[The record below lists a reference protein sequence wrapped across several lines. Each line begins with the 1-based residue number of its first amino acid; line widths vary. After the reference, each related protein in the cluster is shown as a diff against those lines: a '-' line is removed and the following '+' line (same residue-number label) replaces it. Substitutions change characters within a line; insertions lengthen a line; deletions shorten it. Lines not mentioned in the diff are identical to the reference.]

1 MLHTKYTDEEERES
15 LKSNRNHNHNHNRNR
30 NRNHNSNEHIDYVD
44 YLAQL
49 SESENG
55 DNVAA
60 QPAHASY
67 LDTLRGFSFSVYTTY
82 IIFVEYMKFLF
93 NINSKNNCIKSIAR
107 RLAKQNM
114 FYIKLF
120 QGFATNKNL
129 VNDDLS
135 KFFLNY
141 TDQVPYHDSEY
152 DINELKALEAI
163 ELNPNNMSPPLRDET
178 KEAHCAYGKPLRL
191 VIDDNYKPYKSGMMS
206 IIFKGH
212 IGTKPVII
220 KCLRKNIYKR
230 FNKAVKSIL
239 GFAHFTRYIPK
250 LNNYNIENVVLE
262 NAVSIKE
269 QIDFTTELGYLVSFY
284 NKWKDVKYI
293 ETPYPYVEYTKSNEN
308 IIVMEYL
315 TGHKI
320 NDVNKEDMDGFA
332 RSFAKFNTKCVFYD
346 RLYHAD
352 IHPGNV
358 LFKRLP
364 KTLPEGVSPAVDKN
378 GIRNDVEYVV
388 SVLDYGIV
396 GKLNKKE
403 QSDVFELVKNTHQ
416 KNYIAAADIIIND
429 FSELKNGAETQTNSD
444 SYKHLKKGMNKI
456 LNIISQDSKFLG
468 VNELCEINTILQ
480 LNDMKFKGSLY
491 KVLLALAISDS
502 VGHKIYNKKTYM
514 AHFIEVFVE
523 MFGLGL

>member
-15 LKSNRNHNHNHNRNR
+15 LKSNSNRNLNRNR
-30 NRNHNSNEHIDYVD
+30 NSNSNSNEHIDYVD

-55 DNVAA
+55 DNMAA

-163 ELNPNNMSPPLRDET
+163 ELNPINMSPPLRDET

-396 GKLNKKE
+396 GKLTKKE

-416 KNYIAAADIIIND
+416 KNYIAAAEIIIND

>member
-1 MLHTKYTDEEERES
+1 MLHTPYTEEEYES
-15 LKSNRNHNHNHNRNR
+15 LKEDSNSNSNSDINN
-30 NRNHNSNEHIDYVD
+30 NSNEHIDYVD

-55 DNVAA
+55 DNVAKTA
-60 QPAHASY
+60 AHASY

-93 NINSKNNCIKSIAR
+93 NINSKNNCIKTIAR

-129 VNDDLS
+129 VNDELCQ
-135 KFFLNY
+135 FFLNY

-163 ELNPNNMSPPLRDET
+163 ELNPVNMSPPLRDET
-178 KEAHCAYGKPLRL
+178 MEAHCAYGKPLRL
-191 VIDDNYKPYKSGMMS
+191 VIDNNYKPYKSGMMS

-220 KCLRKNIYKR
+220 KCLRKNIYHR

-250 LNNYNIENVVLE
+250 LKHYNIENVVLE

-315 TGHKI
+315 TGYKI
-320 NDVNKEDMDGFA
+320 HDVNKEDMDGFA

-352 IHPGNV
+352 VHPGNV

-364 KTLPEGVSPAVDKN
+364 KTLPEGESPAVDKN
-378 GIRNDVEYVV
+378 GVRNDVEYVV

-403 QSDVFELVKNTHQ
+403 QNDVFELVKNIHQ
-416 KNYIAAADIIIND
+416 KNYNVATEIIVND
-429 FSELKNGAETQTNSD
+429 FAELKNGAETQTNSE
-444 SYKHLKKGMNKI
+444 SYKHLTQCMNKI
-456 LNIISQDSKFLG
+456 ISIISQDSSKFLG

-480 LNDMKFKGSLY
+480 LNDMKFKGSMY
-491 KVLLALAISDS
+491 KVLLALAVADS
-502 VGHKIYNKKTYM
+502 IGHKLYNNKTYM
-514 AHFIEVFVE
+514 EHFIVVVGE
-523 MFGLGL
+523 MFGF

>member
-15 LKSNRNHNHNHNRNR
+15 LKSNRSNRNS
-30 NRNHNSNEHIDYVD
+30 NSNSNSNEHIDYVD

-60 QPAHASY
+60 QPTHASY

-269 QIDFTTELGYLVSFY
+269 QIDFNTELGYLVSFY

-396 GKLNKKE
+396 GKLTKKE

-502 VGHKIYNKKTYM
+502 VGHKIYNKNTYM